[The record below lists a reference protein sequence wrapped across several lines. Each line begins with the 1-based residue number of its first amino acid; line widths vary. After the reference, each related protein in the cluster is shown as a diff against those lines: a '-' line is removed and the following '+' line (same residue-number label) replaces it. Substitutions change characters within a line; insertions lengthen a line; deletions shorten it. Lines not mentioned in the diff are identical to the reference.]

1 MAWAWGLVT
10 LLLVALPQV
19 QAAPWTVWAC
29 DGESASTDIDPGSE
43 AGSCCLWTGDSD
55 GASMHP
61 RLHQR
66 PVLTLVLLVALPQV
80 QTVTPAHWD

>member
-29 DGESASTDIDPGSE
+29 EGGSE
-43 AGSCCLWTGDSD
+43 SRTVAPASGAGSCCVWTGDSE
-55 GASMHP
+55 GASMQP
-61 RLHQR
+61 G
-66 PVLTLVLLVALPQV
+66 VCLVALPQV